1 MKLIKT
7 IKNLIFHHRMK
18 KAIREANELHR
29 LTGYRYLV
37 IMWKG
42 NLKIIQKRE
51 IKQWIAARKLKK
63 GITIR
68 DVEKKAIYI
77 TA

>member
-1 MKLIKT
+1 MKIIRT
-7 IKNLIFHHRMK
+7 IRNLILHYRIK
-18 KAIREANELHR
+18 KAVRQANELHR

-37 IMWKG
+37 ILWKG
-42 NLKIIQKRE
+42 SLKVIQRRQ
-51 IKQWIAARKLKK
+51 IKQWIKTRKLRK

-68 DVEKKAIYI
+68 DVEKRAVYI